1 MAPSEFIRLMKMS
14 TEERLQA
21 TKSMHTPKITALLDM
36 AENTLQKYSNV
47 DVDNALF
54 QPFPSE
60 IYFQNFQ
67 PTMTYEVALTLRNND
82 SVSMVV
88 KQLLCSHSYG
98 ITILLKKAKSIHG
111 IEHV

>member
-1 MAPSEFIRLMKMS
+1 MLIAQWQFSNFPFLSQMPPSEFIRLMKMS

-21 TKSMHTPKITALLDM
+21 TKQMHSPKITQLLDM
-36 AENTLQKYSNV
+36 AENTLQKFSDV

-60 IYFQNFQ
+60 IYFQNFE

-82 SVSMVV
+82 SVS
-88 KQLLCSHSYG
+88 KFWFLDNL
-98 ITILLKKAKSIHG
+98 SID
-111 IEHV
+111 

>member
-1 MAPSEFIRLMKMS
+1 MPPSEFIRLMKMS

-21 TKSMHTPKITALLDM
+21 TKQMHSPKITQLLDM
-36 AENTLQKYSNV
+36 AENTLQKFSDV

-60 IYFQNFQ
+60 IYFQNFE

-82 SVSMVV
+82 SVS
-88 KQLLCSHSYG
+88 KFWFLDNL
-98 ITILLKKAKSIHG
+98 SID
-111 IEHV
+111 